1 MTVSDP
7 QQQRRR
13 QVLVLGGTGAVGAAL
28 LSELAKRGCD
38 VVFTFHQQEPRARM
52 LESAHGFTAI
62 PLDLARRG
70 AVGALAIEL
79 DREAW
84 APSVVVHCA
93 GVLET
98 ATLRSALDKEWD
110 RSIAINARSASE
122 VCRTFG
128 HRMIMREGGDLVFVG
143 GLDRAQSLPIP
154 PVYAA
159 TQGMLSA
166 LCMAAAK
173 ELGPLGV
180 RVNMV
185 ALGLLD
191 SGLSLALD
199 AKLREQYR
207 AFSALR
213 RFGTPNEAARAIAW
227 LALENT
233 YVNGKVLPVNG
244 GI

>member
-1 MTVSDP
+1 MTRADARPRV
-7 QQQRRR
+7 
-13 QVLVLGGTGAVGAAL
+13 VVFGGTGAVGSAL
-28 LSELAKRGCD
+28 LVELARRGCD
-38 VVFTFHQQEPRARM
+38 VVFTYFRNEALAQKLWNE
-52 LESAHGFTAI
+52 LGFAAVA
-62 PLDLARRG
+62 LDLREPGR
-70 AVGALAIEL
+70 VRALAEGLERDQWIPT
-79 DREAW
+79 A
-84 APSVVVHCA
+84 VIHCA

-98 ATLRSALDKEWD
+98 SAITDATDEAWEGSM
-110 RSIAINARSASE
+110 AINARSAGD
-122 VCRTFG
+122 VCREFG
-128 HRMIMREGGDLVFVG
+128 RRMSQQNKGDLVFVG

-173 ELGPLGV
+173 ELGPRGV
-180 RVNMV
+180 RVNMA

-191 SGLSLALD
+191 QGSSLALD
-199 AKLREQYR
+199 PKLREQYR

-213 RFGTPNEAARAIAW
+213 RFGTTSEAARAIAW
-227 LALENT
+227 LALDNS